1 MPIERVHKRVLK
13 TIRRLEKRTGEALVV
28 HPDVTEQ
35 VALQLRASRRDE
47 VIVGITLRVGSS
59 IPSCHLQPPLENCL
73 PAPHHAAMTK
83 KTTKAPAKKAAP
95 AAKTKAPKSE
105 AADSGKIAKAQ
116 LVEMVADKTGLT
128 KKQSEEAVSTMLEC
142 VVTALQDGKSVGL
155 PGLGTLSVK
164 ETAAR
169 TGVKP
174 GTSEK
179 IQIPAGKKVAFKV
192 ASTLKGNL

>member
-1 MPIERVHKRVLK
+1 
-13 TIRRLEKRTGEALVV
+13 
-28 HPDVTEQ
+28 
-35 VALQLRASRRDE
+35 
-47 VIVGITLRVGSS
+47 
-59 IPSCHLQPPLENCL
+59 
-73 PAPHHAAMTK
+73 MTK
-83 KTTKAPAKKAAP
+83 TTTKAPAKKAAP

-105 AADSGKIAKAQ
+105 AADSGKIAKTQ
-116 LVEMVADKTGLT
+116 LVEMVADKTGLGT
-128 KKQSEEAVSTMLEC
+128 LSVKANKQSEEAVSTMLEC

-174 GTSEK
+174 GTTEK
-179 IQIPAGKKVAFKV
+179 LQIPAGKKVAFKV